1 MDIHNSHE
9 QNTTR
14 SVLEFNYKEARKF
27 FLKSESYFNVELP
40 EYIDI
45 GQLVRSFFYH
55 TLNGAFS
62 LDAIRMPE
70 IDICNQHELNY
81 AFFTNKDGH
90 YEWRKFQ
97 FIHPVL
103 YLALVDTITKPEAWS
118 LILHRFN
125 LYQRNP
131 NIKAIGIPVE
141 DSKNKDKGG
150 QIHTWWEKI
159 EQETLKLS
167 LQYSY
172 VLQTDITNCYPSIY
186 THSFAWA
193 LYGKEFV
200 KRFVSDS
207 DKYKVGNTI
216 DKHIRAMQHN
226 QTNGIPQGSVLM
238 DFLAEILLGYIDNR
252 ISRALDKEKIKNYY
266 ILRYRD
272 DYKIFTNDPLLGE
285 RILLL
290 LNQILAEFGFKLNS
304 KKTSSSNSIISSSIK
319 EDKLAWLGYNKSFL
333 SYQGELLNLH
343 TFAIKHPN
351 SGRLIPALE
360 DIYNT
365 IGSAENKKTIHDPMV
380 IIAILVDI
388 MIRNPR
394 IYPICSA
401 VISKMIFHYVPE
413 NKKMELLSQIYD
425 KFGRVVNNA
434 YLELWFQRI
443 VIPLGLDE
451 NYHYEHRLCQIIQ
464 KGSGDLW
471 NNQWIKTQYLPSLS
485 TNLWLLESKKKAISP
500 VINPQEFKVFFNYD
514 LLW

>member
-186 THSFAWA
+186 TQGFIN
-193 LYGKEFV
+193 YPQ
-200 KRFVSDS
+200 
-207 DKYKVGNTI
+207 KYEIGDTI
-216 DKHIRAMQHN
+216 DKRIREMQHN

-238 DFLAEILLGYIDNR
+238 DFLAEILLGYIDTR
-252 ISRALDKEKIKNYY
+252 ISRTLDKEQITNYH

-272 DYKIFTNDPLLGE
+272 DYKIFTNDPLSGE

-290 LNQILAEFGFKLNS
+290 LNQILADFGFKLNS
-304 KKTSSSNSIISSSIK
+304 RKTSSSNSIISSSIK
-319 EDKLAWLGYNKSFL
+319 KDKLAWLGYNKSFL

-343 TFAIKHPN
+343 TFAIEHPN

-360 DIYNT
+360 NIYNT
-365 IGSAENKKTIHDPMV
+365 IGSAEDKKTIHDPIV

-401 VISKMIFHYVPE
+401 VISKIIFHYVPE
-413 NKKMELLSQIYD
+413 NKKLELLSQIYS
-425 KFGRVVNNA
+425 KFKQVVNNA

-443 VIPLGLDE
+443 VIPLGYDH
-451 NYHYEHRLCQIIQ
+451 NYRYKHKLCQIIQ
-464 KGSGDLW
+464 KGEGDLW
-471 NNQWIKTQYLPSLS
+471 NNQWIKDKYLPSLAANS
-485 TNLWLLESKKKAISP
+485 WLLEKKKRESSP
-500 VINPQEFKVFFNYD
+500 VINPKEFKVFFNYD
-514 LLW
+514 LMR